1 LGGFSME
8 NKINISSEQINSI
21 LERFGISSKDK
32 GENIE
37 KTVKESL
44 TPEQQAKISAVLS
57 DPERLRKIL
66 SSPQAKMFINMIK
79 DKKE

>member
-1 LGGFSME
+1 MDKE
-8 NKINISSEQINSI
+8 INISSQQINSI

-37 KTVKESL
+37 KAVKDSL
-44 TPEQQAKISAVLS
+44 TPEQQSKISAVLS
-57 DPERLRKIL
+57 DPEKLKRIL
-66 SSPQAKMFINMIK
+66 SSPQAKMLINMIK